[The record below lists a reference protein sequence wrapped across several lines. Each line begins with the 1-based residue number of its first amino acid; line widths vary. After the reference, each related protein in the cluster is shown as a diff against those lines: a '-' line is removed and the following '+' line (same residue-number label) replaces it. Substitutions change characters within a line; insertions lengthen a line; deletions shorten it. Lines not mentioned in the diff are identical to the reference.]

1 MMHSPY
7 VMTRT
12 DLEMEELYKPPV
24 YDQLDK
30 SLLDTSNATYIHW
43 WEGITQA
50 SLELDKHKLKRKRQ
64 MSLQLPTKT
73 PINQYSTVPTTTTM
87 TYPGSSMRPKTLMST
102 TSSPDQDSYSPEISP
117 SVQYIFDQDLI
128 REEDSEYILRQ
139 ILGSEAPQTSTS
151 SVDSSTFFCPTS
163 YI

>member
-1 MMHSPY
+1 MPLESRSPMDDLYDFFKPDITMTSIANHSTIISSAISHYLP
-7 VMTRT
+7 
-12 DLEMEELYKPPV
+12 
-24 YDQLDK
+24 LDTPTSSK
-30 SLLDTSNATYIHW
+30 SLSPVTSV
-43 WEGITQA
+43 
-50 SLELDKHKLKRKRQ
+50 
-64 MSLQLPTKT
+64 
-73 PINQYSTVPTTTTM
+73 NQYSTVPTTTTM
-87 TYPGSSMRPKTLMST
+87 TYPWSSMIPKTLMST